1 MSSQV
6 PYSPPHHHHTM
17 QRLLKYFKGAS
28 DSGEKL
34 NLTTPTVVA
43 FHLTEDQKGTEK
55 QYTFG
60 YYLPHHIAVRKYCFR
75 IVEG

>member
-1 MSSQV
+1 
-6 PYSPPHHHHTM
+6 M